1 LFSGKPTCIIALY
14 FVVVAFHFFTN
25 SLKFRLFFRGIFV
38 PEATFDKEKRR
49 ILIQRIQE
57 LPTLPSTI
65 SKIIELVESK
75 SSTSED
81 LARVISKDQSISSLI
96 LKLVNSAFYGHL
108 RQISSISHAI
118 VILGYTTV
126 RTMAL
131 GVSIFSSSPGKKAAA
146 FDMDKFWI
154 HSIGVATITRRI
166 ATHSPARDGLD
177 MESVFLSGLLHDIG
191 KVIFA
196 HYFNKEY
203 NEVVE
208 SAVKNQGWIGDSES
222 AFFGLNHAEAGYYLA
237 QKWQFPSTVIS
248 AIKCH
253 HDAMS
258 CDGEAERAMACMVNL
273 ADYLCRKAVI
283 GSGGDNEERPL
294 DEQAL
299 SFLGISHDTLMEIV
313 GEVEKDREMIESL
326 TLDRK

>member
-1 LFSGKPTCIIALY
+1 M
-14 FVVVAFHFFTN
+14 
-25 SLKFRLFFRGIFV
+25 
-38 PEATFDKEKRR
+38 PEASFDKEKRR

-131 GVSIFSSSPGKKAAA
+131 GVSIFHASLGKKAAA
-146 FDMDKFWI
+146 FDRSKFWI

-166 ATHSPARDGLD
+166 ATHSPARDGMD

-191 KVIFA
+191 KVIFDN
-196 HYFNKEY
+196 YFNKEY
-203 NEVVE
+203 NDVAE
-208 SAVKNQGWIGDSES
+208 SALKNHGWIGDSES
-222 AFFGLNHAEAGYYLA
+222 SFFGINHAEAGSYLA
-237 QKWQFPSTVIS
+237 KKWQFPSTVIS

-253 HDAMS
+253 HNPLS

-294 DEQAL
+294 DEQAIL
-299 SFLGISHDTLMEIV
+299 FLGISRNTIMEIAR
-313 GEVEKDREMIESL
+313 EVENDREMIESL

>member
-1 LFSGKPTCIIALY
+1 M
-14 FVVVAFHFFTN
+14 
-25 SLKFRLFFRGIFV
+25 
-38 PEATFDKEKRR
+38 PEASLDKEKRR

-96 LKLVNSAFYGHL
+96 IKLVNSAFYGHL

-131 GVSIFSSSPGKKAAA
+131 GVSIFNASPSKKTAT
-146 FDMDKFWI
+146 FDRGKFWI

-166 ATHSPARDGLD
+166 ATHTPARDGLD

-191 KVIFA
+191 KVIFD

-203 NEVVE
+203 EE
-208 SAVKNQGWIGDSES
+208 IAQSAVQKHGWIGDSES
-222 AFFGLNHAEAGYYLA
+222 SFFGINHSEAGYYLA

-248 AIKCH
+248 AIKYH
-253 HDAMS
+253 HNPEL
-258 CDGEAERAMACMVNL
+258 CEGEAERAMACMVNL
-273 ADYLCRKAVI
+273 ADYLCRKASI
-283 GSGGDNEERPL
+283 GSGGDNEQMPL

-299 SFLGISHDTLMEIV
+299 SFLGISQATLLEIAQ
-313 GEVEKDREMIESL
+313 EVEGDREMIESL

>member
-1 LFSGKPTCIIALY
+1 M
-14 FVVVAFHFFTN
+14 
-25 SLKFRLFFRGIFV
+25 
-38 PEATFDKEKRR
+38 PEASLDKEKQR

-65 SKIIELVESK
+65 SKIIELVESQ

-131 GVSIFSSSPGKKAAA
+131 GVSIFNASPGKKTAA
-146 FDMDKFWI
+146 FDRSKFWI

-166 ATHSPARDGLD
+166 ATHTPARDGLD

-191 KVIFA
+191 KVIFD
-196 HYFNKEY
+196 HYFAKEY
-203 NEVVE
+203 NEVAE
-208 SAVKNQGWIGDSES
+208 SALKNHVWIGESES
-222 AFFGLNHAEAGYYLA
+222 SFFGINHAEAGYYLA

-248 AIKCH
+248 AIKSH
-253 HDAMS
+253 HAPAS
-258 CDGEAERAMACMVNL
+258 YDGEAERAMACMVNL

-283 GSGGDNEERPL
+283 GSGGDNEEHPL
-294 DEQAL
+294 NEEAL
-299 SFLGISHDTLMEIV
+299 SFLGISQDTLSEIAC
-313 GEVEKDREMIESL
+313 EVENDREMIESL
-326 TLDRK
+326 TLGRK

>member
-1 LFSGKPTCIIALY
+1 M
-14 FVVVAFHFFTN
+14 
-25 SLKFRLFFRGIFV
+25 
-38 PEATFDKEKRR
+38 PEATLDKEQRR

-57 LPTLPSTI
+57 LPTLPATI

-131 GVSIFSSSPGKKAAA
+131 GVSIFNASPGKKTAA
-146 FDMDKFWI
+146 FDRSKFWI
-154 HSIGVATITRRI
+154 HSIGVATVTRRI
-166 ATHSPARDGLD
+166 ATHAPARDGLD

-191 KVIFA
+191 KVIFD

-203 NEVVE
+203 NDIAE
-208 SAVKNQGWIGDSES
+208 SALKQRGWIGDSES
-222 AFFGLNHAEAGYYLA
+222 SFFGINHTEAGYYLA
-237 QKWQFPSTVIS
+237 KKWQFPSTVIS

-253 HDAMS
+253 HNPAL
-258 CDGEAERAMACMVNL
+258 CEGEAERAMACMVNL
-273 ADYLCRKAVI
+273 ADHLCREASI
-283 GSGGDNEERPL
+283 GSGGDNEKRPL
-294 DEQAL
+294 DEQSL
-299 SFLGISHDTLMEIV
+299 SFLGISHETLLEIIR
-313 GEVEKDREMIESL
+313 EVENDREMIESL
-326 TLDRK
+326 TLDR

>member
-1 LFSGKPTCIIALY
+1 M
-14 FVVVAFHFFTN
+14 
-25 SLKFRLFFRGIFV
+25 
-38 PEATFDKEKRR
+38 PEASFDKEKRR

-131 GVSIFSSSPGKKAAA
+131 GVSIFNASPSKKTAA
-146 FDMDKFWI
+146 FDRSKFWI
-154 HSIGVATITRRI
+154 HSIGVGTITRRI
-166 ATHSPARDGLD
+166 ATHAPARDGMD

-191 KVIFA
+191 KVIFD
-196 HYFNKEY
+196 HYFSKEY
-203 NEVVE
+203 NDVAE
-208 SAVKNQGWIGDSES
+208 SALKNHVWIGESES
-222 AFFGLNHAEAGYYLA
+222 SFFGINHAEAGYYLA

-248 AIKCH
+248 AIKSH
-253 HDAMS
+253 HAPAS
-258 CDGEAERAMACMVNL
+258 YDGEAERAMACMVNL

-283 GSGGDNEERPL
+283 GSGGDNEEHPL
-294 DEQAL
+294 NEEAL
-299 SFLGISHDTLMEIV
+299 SFLGISQDTLSEIAC
-313 GEVEKDREMIESL
+313 EVENDREMIESL
-326 TLDRK
+326 TLGRK